1 MGTRL
6 IFTVGT
12 NPLPIWVAWHHLK
25 DELQPVQVRFVHTA
39 GTKKE
44 KERLKKYCH
53 GADFLN
59 PIETSEG
66 NPRLVRD
73 AIKPVVNN
81 LADTQ
86 LLHVHY
92 TGGTK
97 VMGVETVAAI
107 EASLPKDIQLD
118 TSYLDARAGSGP
130 TIVNRAGK
138 ELVKDARKG
147 ICPDLKRI
155 AELNGFEIGPF
166 DHQYGS
172 PGRLVTKKC
181 PAPRIPT
188 QEERKAGQIVL
199 SALCRRLDEDFQDIF
214 SRPADS
220 CWNRTFSS
228 NINFVYP
235 QNGGTFQLP
244 DNANPIWTNSLLP
257 QLNNV
262 FPHCQWDTTAGTL
275 SYPAHGRACSEIEE
289 ELEQMHKFFNGT
301 WFEYAAYAS
310 FQEALSNIA
319 TRNSIRTN
327 HKLFHSVYARR
338 AGAKNSKVKPF
349 ELDVVAVLGYQIVV
363 VSCTT
368 AFASQTV
375 KQKAM
380 EAYHR
385 ARQLGGDEARAVVL
399 CANWKASEINLI
411 QEELK
416 DETGSSDLPLQIWG
430 KRKWNELSSNFEQY
444 LCNDLHWR

>member
-1 MGTRL
+1 MGTQL

-44 KERLKKYCH
+44 KERLEKYCH

-66 NPRLVRD
+66 NPRSVRD

-86 LLHVHY
+86 ILHVHY

-97 VMGVETVAAI
+97 VMGVETVAAL
-107 EASLPKDIQLD
+107 EASLPKDIHLD
-118 TSYLDARAGSGP
+118 TSYLDARTGSGP
-130 TIVNRAGK
+130 TIVNRAGR
-138 ELVKDARKG
+138 EWVKDARKG
-147 ICPDLKRI
+147 ICPALNRI

-220 CWNRTFSS
+220 CWNRTFFS
-228 NINFVYP
+228 NRDFVYP
-235 QNGGTFQLP
+235 KNSGTFQLP
-244 DNANPIWTNSLLP
+244 DNANSIWTSSLLP
-257 QLNNV
+257 QLNKV
-262 FPHCQWDTTAGTL
+262 FPHCRWNATAGTL
-275 SYPAHGRACSEIEE
+275 SYPAHDLACSKIKE

-338 AGAKNSKVKPF
+338 AGARNPTVRPF

-368 AFASQTV
+368 AFDSPTV

-399 CANWKASEINLI
+399 CANWNASEINLI
-411 QEELK
+411 QEELQ

-430 KRKWNELSSNFEQY
+430 KGKWNKLSRNFESY
-444 LCNDLHWR
+444 LRNDLHWR